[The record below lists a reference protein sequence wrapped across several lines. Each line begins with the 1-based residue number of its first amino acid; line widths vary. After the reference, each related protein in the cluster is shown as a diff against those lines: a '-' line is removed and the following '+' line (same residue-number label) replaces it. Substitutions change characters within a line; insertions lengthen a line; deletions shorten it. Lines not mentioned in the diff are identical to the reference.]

1 MSQAANVNFFEA
13 GKPGI
18 MSWLGTLDHKRIGL
32 MYLYTTLFSLC
43 VGGVFALL
51 IRLQLMFPGNN
62 FVDQNTY
69 NRLFTLHG
77 AVMIFW
83 FIIPAIPG
91 AFGNFFLPIM
101 IGAKDVAFPRLNLV
115 SYYLLLLGMSI
126 NLYGLLASGGAD
138 TGWTFYTPYSI
149 RTGTAVV
156 SMVMGVFVMGFSS
169 ILTGLNFITTVHT
182 LRCPGMTFFR
192 MPLFVWAIYST
203 AVLQVLATPVIGIT
217 MALLAIERYVGIG
230 FFDPKLGGDPVLF
243 QHFFWFYSHPAVY
256 IMILP
261 GMGIISEVIPTMAR
275 KTIFG
280 YRAIAFS
287 SLGLA
292 LVSFLVWGHHMFVS
306 GQSVLANFIFSLIT
320 MATAV
325 PSAVKMFNWT
335 TTLYKGSISYK
346 TPMLYALG
354 FLFTFGIGGIT
365 GIILG
370 TLSADLHLH
379 DTYFVVAH
387 FHYVMMGGA
396 AIAFFSGIHYW
407 FPKMSGKMYN
417 ETLGKVSFWF
427 FIIGFNV
434 TFLAQFV
441 AGLNGMDRR
450 YHTYDPMYATWNL
463 ISTVGSWA
471 IATGILCI
479 VANVLY
485 SMKFGPVA
493 PSNPW
498 GGRTL
503 EWATESPPLLENF
516 RNTPTVSAPPYEY
529 GLGKPALVPT

>member
-1 MSQAANVNFFEA
+1 MSALPNINFYEA
-13 GKPGI
+13 GGNSIK
-18 MSWLGTLDHKRIGL
+18 SWLITLDHKRIGL
-32 MYLYTTLFSLC
+32 LYFYTTMLSLC

-51 IRLQLMFPGNN
+51 VRLELMFPGQQ
-62 FVDQNTY
+62 FFDANTY

-77 AVMIFW
+77 AVMVFW

-91 AFGNFFLPIM
+91 ALGNFFLPLM
-101 IGAKDVAFPRLNLV
+101 IGAKDVAFPRLNLL
-115 SYYLLLLGMSI
+115 SYYLLILGMAI
-126 NLYGLLASGGAD
+126 NLYGILSGPGAD

-149 RTGTAVV
+149 RTGASVI
-156 SMVMGVFVMGFSS
+156 SMVTGVFFMGFAS
-169 ILTGLNFITTVHT
+169 ILTGLNFIVTVHT

-192 MPLFVWAIYST
+192 LPLFVWAIYST
-203 AVLQVLATPVIGIT
+203 SILQVLATPVIGIT
-217 MALLAIERYVGIG
+217 LVLLIVERVAGIG
-230 FFDPKLGGDPVLF
+230 FFDPRFGGDPVLF

-261 GMGIISEVIPTMAR
+261 GMGIISEVIATMSQ

-280 YRAIAFS
+280 YRAVAYS

-292 LVSFLVWGHHMFVS
+292 LVSFLVWGHHMFTS
-306 GQSVLANFIFSLIT
+306 GQSVLSNFIFSLLT

-325 PSAVKMFNWT
+325 PSAVKMFNWLA
-335 TTLYKGSISYK
+335 TLYKGSVNLA

-370 TLSADLHLH
+370 TLSADIHFH

-396 AIAFFSGIHYW
+396 AIALFSGIFYW
-407 FPKMSGKMYN
+407 FPKMSGRMYN
-417 ETLGKVSFWF
+417 EFWGKMSFWF

-441 AGLNGMDRR
+441 AGINGMTRR
-450 YHTYDPMYATWNL
+450 YHDYEPMYASWNL
-463 ISTVGSWA
+463 ISTVGSWG
-471 IATGILCI
+471 IALGILMI
-479 VANVLY
+479 IGNILISTKRGA
-485 SMKFGPVA
+485 KA
-493 PSNPW
+493 PMNPW
-498 GGRTL
+498 HGKTL
-503 EWATESPPLLENF
+503 EWAAESPPVLENF
-516 RNTPTVSAPPYEY
+516 AHTPTVSAGPYEY
-529 GLGKPALVPT
+529 GV

>member
-1 MSQAANVNFFEA
+1 MAHAANVNFYQA
-13 GKPGI
+13 ASGWK
-18 MSWLGTLDHKRIGL
+18 SWLYTLDHKRIGIL
-32 MYLYTTLFSLC
+32 YFYTTMLSLC

-51 IRLQLMFPGNN
+51 LRLELMYPGQQ
-62 FVDQNTY
+62 FFDPNTY

-77 AVMIFW
+77 AVMVFW

-91 AFGNFFLPIM
+91 IMGNFLLPIM
-101 IGAKDVAFPRLNLV
+101 IGAKDVAFPRLNLL
-115 SYYLLLLGMSI
+115 SYYLLVLGMGI
-126 NLYGLLASGGAD
+126 NLYGILAGPGAD

-149 RTGTAVV
+149 KSGSAVI
-156 SMVMGVFVMGFSS
+156 SMVVGVFVMGFSS
-169 ILTGLNFITTVHT
+169 ILTGLNFIVTVHT

-203 AVLQVLATPVIGIT
+203 AILQVLATPVIGIT
-217 MALLAIERYVGIG
+217 LLLLVLERTLGIG
-230 FFDPKLGGDPVLF
+230 FFDPSLGGDPVLF

-261 GMGIISEVIPTMAR
+261 AMGIISEVMPTMSQ

-292 LVSFLVWGHHMFVS
+292 LVSFLVWGHHMFTS
-306 GQSVLANFIFSLIT
+306 GQSPLANFIFSILT

-325 PSAVKMFNWT
+325 PSAVKMFNWVAT
-335 TTLYKGSISYK
+335 MYRGSINLA
-346 TPMLYALG
+346 TPMLYAIG

-365 GIILG
+365 GIMLG
-370 TLSADLHLH
+370 TLSADIHFH

-396 AIAFFSGIHYW
+396 AIALFSGIFYW

-417 ETLGKVSFWF
+417 EFWGKASFWV
-427 FIIGFNV
+427 FIIGFNI

-441 AGLNGMDRR
+441 AGYNGMPRR
-450 YHTYDPMYATWNL
+450 YHDYEPMYAVWNL
-463 ISTVGSWA
+463 ISTVGSWGVA
-471 IATGILCI
+471 SGILLI
-479 VANVLY
+479 IANCLW
-485 SMKFGPVA
+485 SAFRGA
-493 PSNPW
+493 PAPANPW

-503 EWATESPPLLENF
+503 EWSAQSPPVLENF
-516 RNTPTVSAPPYEY
+516 DKVPTVTAGPYEY
-529 GLGKPALVPT
+529 GVKPV

>member
-1 MSQAANVNFFEA
+1 MSHAANINFYKA
-13 GKPGI
+13 AKPGI
-18 MSWLGTLDHKRIGL
+18 MSWVYTLDHKRIGL
-32 MYLYTTLFSLC
+32 MYFATTMLSLC
-43 VGGVFALL
+43 VGGIFALL
-51 IRLQLMFPGNN
+51 VRLELMFPGQQLFDANM
-62 FVDQNTY
+62 Y
-69 NRLFTLHG
+69 NKIFTLHG
-77 AVMIFW
+77 AVMVFW

-91 AFGNFFLPIM
+91 VLGNFFLPIM
-101 IGAKDVAFPRLNLV
+101 IGAKDVAFPRLNLL
-115 SYYLLLLGMSI
+115 SYYLLLLGMAI
-126 NLYGLLASGGAD
+126 NLYGILHGDGAD

-149 RTGTAVV
+149 KTGTAVV
-156 SMVMGVFVMGFSS
+156 SMVLGVFVMGFSS
-169 ILTGLNFITTVHT
+169 ILTGLNFIATVHT
-182 LRCPGMTFFR
+182 LRCPGMSFFR

-217 MALLAIERYVGIG
+217 TVLLALERFMGIG

-261 GMGIISEVIPTMAR
+261 GMGIISEVITTMSR

-292 LVSFLVWGHHMFVS
+292 LVSFLVWGHHMFTS
-306 GQSVLANFIFSLIT
+306 GQSPLANYIFSLIT

-335 TTLYKGSISYK
+335 ATLYKGSISLK

-370 TLSADLHLH
+370 TLSADLHFH

-396 AIAFFSGIHYW
+396 AIALFSGIFYW
-407 FPKMSGKMYN
+407 FPKMSGKMYH
-417 ETLGKVSFWF
+417 EGMGQLSFWL
-427 FIIGFNV
+427 FIFGFNV

-441 AGLNGMDRR
+441 AGLGGMPRR
-450 YHTYDPMYATWNL
+450 YHDYDPVYATWNL
-463 ISTVGSWA
+463 ISTVGSWF
-471 IATGILCI
+471 IAAGILTII
-479 VANVLY
+479 VNVIY
-485 SMKFGPVA
+485 SMKNGPKA

-498 GGRTL
+498 GGKSL
-503 EWATESPPLLENF
+503 EWTTESPPVLENF
-516 RNTPTVSAPPYEY
+516 AVVPTVTAGPYEY
-529 GLGKPALVPT
+529 GVKA

>member
-1 MSQAANVNFFEA
+1 MSHAANVNFYHA

-18 MSWLGTLDHKRIGL
+18 MSWLGTLDHKRIGM
-32 MYLYTTLFSLC
+32 MYFFTTLLSLA
-43 VGGVFALL
+43 VGGIFALL
-51 IRLQLMFPGNN
+51 LRLELMFPGQQLFDPNM
-62 FVDQNTY
+62 Y

-77 AVMIFW
+77 AVMVFW

-91 AFGNFFLPIM
+91 ALGNFFLPIL

-115 SYYLLLLGMSI
+115 SYYLLLIGMAI
-126 NLYGLLASGGAD
+126 NLYGILAGQGAD
-138 TGWTFYTPYSI
+138 TGWTFYTPYSV

-182 LRCPGMTFFR
+182 LRCPGMSFFR
-192 MPLFVWAIYST
+192 MPLFVWAVYST

-217 MALLAIERYVGIG
+217 TVLLALERFANIG
-230 FFDPKLGGDPVLF
+230 FFDPALGGDPVLF

-261 GMGIISEVIPTMAR
+261 AMGIISEIIPTMSH

-292 LVSFLVWGHHMFVS
+292 LVSFLVWGHHMFTS
-306 GQSVLANFIFSLIT
+306 GQSPLANFIFSLIT

-325 PSAVKMFNWT
+325 PSAIKMFNWT
-335 TTLYKGSISYK
+335 ATLYKGSVNLA

-370 TLSADLHLH
+370 TLSADLHFH

-396 AIAFFSGIHYW
+396 AISLFAGIFYW
-407 FPKMSGKMYN
+407 YPKMTGKMYH
-417 ETLGKVSFWF
+417 EGLGKLSFWL
-427 FIIGFNV
+427 FIVGFNV

-441 AGLNGMDRR
+441 AGLNGMPRR
-450 YHTYDPMYATWNL
+450 YHDYPEMYAGWNL
-463 ISTVGSWA
+463 ISTVGSWG
-471 IATGILCI
+471 IATGILFI
-479 VANVLY
+479 FINILY
-485 SMKFGPVA
+485 SLRFGA
-493 PSNPW
+493 PAPANPW

-503 EWATESPPLLENF
+503 EWQTPSPPPLENF
-516 RNTPTVSAPPYEY
+516 DKVPTVTAPPYEY
-529 GLGKPALVPT
+529 GTGKPAMV